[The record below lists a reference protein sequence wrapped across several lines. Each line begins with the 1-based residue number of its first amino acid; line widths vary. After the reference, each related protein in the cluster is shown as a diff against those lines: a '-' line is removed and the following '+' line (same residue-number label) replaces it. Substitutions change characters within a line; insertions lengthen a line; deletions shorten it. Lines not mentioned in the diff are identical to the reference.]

1 MIYKDEGKEIEKY
14 WGLYLWVWVIVWV
27 MGLEMEIK
35 GIDVFRIIDYV

>member
-14 WGLYLWVWVIVWV
+14 RGSYLWVWVIVWV